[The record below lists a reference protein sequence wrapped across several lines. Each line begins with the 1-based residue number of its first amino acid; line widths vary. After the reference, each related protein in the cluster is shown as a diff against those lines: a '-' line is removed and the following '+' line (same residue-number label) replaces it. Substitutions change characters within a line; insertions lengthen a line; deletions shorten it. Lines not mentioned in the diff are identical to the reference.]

1 MYNYGI
7 QCLNKINLWTINK
20 QLIDTKMWI
29 ELASNIY
36 MRTNPLNIVLR
47 N

>member
-20 QLIDTKMWI
+20 QIIDIKMWI

-36 MRTNPLNIVLR
+36 MRMNPLNIVLR